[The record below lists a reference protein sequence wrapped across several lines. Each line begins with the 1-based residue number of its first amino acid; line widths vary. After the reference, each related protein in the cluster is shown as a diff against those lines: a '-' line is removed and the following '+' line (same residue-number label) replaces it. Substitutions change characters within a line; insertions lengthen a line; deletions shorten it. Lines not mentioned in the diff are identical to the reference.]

1 MHKAYL
7 LLAFLLTALG
17 PGLGRAE
24 DLQANV
30 TVLASRVPTTV
41 DHKVFNTLQ
50 TALYSFLNSR
60 NWSNES
66 FQNNEKIRCNFLVN
80 VSSAGDNNS
89 FQASL
94 TIQAGRPIYN
104 SSYQSPLINFQD
116 PNFAFRYVEFQPL
129 EFSDNRVQGTDALTA
144 NLTATFA
151 YYIDL
156 ILGMDFDSYSL
167 RGGDVY
173 YQKALNIVNNA
184 PDDRSITGWKAF
196 DGVRNRYW
204 LIENLTNSKYT
215 LVHDALY
222 SYYRSGFDLLYDKP
236 ADGRAGVINA
246 LNMLNTINTENPDLM
261 ILQFFFEGK
270 SNEVSKIFVNSDPDE
285 KNRALDLLTK
295 MDISNANKYKA
306 DLQ

>member
-1 MHKAYL
+1 MHKTYL
-7 LLAFLLTALG
+7 LLTFLLTAVV
-17 PGLGRAE
+17 PGLVRAQ

-66 FQNNEKIRCNFLVN
+66 FQNNEKIRCNFLIN

-89 FQASL
+89 FQATL
-94 TIQAGRPIYN
+94 TVQAGRPIYN

-116 PNFAFRYVEFQPL
+116 PSFAFRYAEFQPL
-129 EFSDNRVQGTDALTA
+129 EFSDNRVQGTEPLAA
-144 NLTATFA
+144 NLTATLA
-151 YYIDL
+151 YYIYL
-156 ILGMDFDSYSL
+156 IMGLNFDSYSL

-184 PDDRSITGWKAF
+184 PDDRSITGWKPF

-215 LVHDALY
+215 LVHDAYY

-236 ADGRAGVINA
+236 SDGRAGVINA
-246 LNMLNTINTENPDLM
+246 LNMLNTVNTENPDLM
-261 ILQFFFEGK
+261 IIQFFFEGK

-295 MDISNANKYKA
+295 MDVSNANKYKA